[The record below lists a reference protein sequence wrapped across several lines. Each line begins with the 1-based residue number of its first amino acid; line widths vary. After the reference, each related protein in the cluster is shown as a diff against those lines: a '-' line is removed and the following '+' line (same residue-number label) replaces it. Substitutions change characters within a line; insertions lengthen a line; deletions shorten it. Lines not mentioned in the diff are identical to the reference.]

1 MIYYFSGTG
10 NSKAIAEEIADY
22 IGTKAVDIIGVDI
35 DQIHLEDEEYV
46 GFTFPIYAWAAPEVM
61 LQFAQKIKY
70 QKQLLHLRSVHSVM
84 LPEWHFSIFQRL
96 FL

>member
-46 GFTFPIYAWAAPEVM
+46 G
-61 LQFAQKIKY
+61 
-70 QKQLLHLRSVHSVM
+70 
-84 LPEWHFSIFQRL
+84 
-96 FL
+96 

>member
-35 DQIHLEDEEYV
+35 DQIHLAIPPPVRSEIYV
-46 GFTFPIYAWAAPEVM
+46 NKCRVETHSAGAS
-61 LQFAQKIKY
+61 
-70 QKQLLHLRSVHSVM
+70 SVCND
-84 LPEWHFSIFQRL
+84 F
-96 FL
+96 